1 MTDPPVGW
9 LVVVA
14 GPGRGSVATLGL
26 GRNSIGRTSENR
38 VTLGEHDKK
47 ISGVNHCEIIYDAHN
62 RQVLHSGQGQQEPD
76 VRGRPGSAGPG
87 CPRSARA
94 HKGGRYHS
102 AVCAFVRRALR
113 LGARVLNSTQT
124 TGPRGFEDLVGAG
137 RIPGSRR
144 YQEDYF
150 LIKLPGGGTTID
162 LLMILADGMGG
173 HLGGAEASKLA
184 VQTFAEAFERA
195 SGSISAR
202 LRASLDAANAAVKQY
217 AAENIGCRGM
227 GCTLVACAVSK
238 DEVAHW
244 ISVGDSPLWLV
255 PAGGASAIE
264 RLNEDHSMKPLL
276 EEWARLGQISEAEVA
291 NGPVHQLRSAVT
303 GDELTLVDQDRMVE
317 LANGDWIVMASD
329 GLETLSE
336 AGIQRT
342 CGRGQ
347 TPEAVAA
354 DLLSSVEAAGR
365 QAQDNASVVIYQ
377 HTMGGA
383 MSNRQSRL
391 TAQTISIRLKKTL
404 DTETS
409 ANGNK
414 THQG

>member
-1 MTDPPVGW
+1 M
-9 LVVVA
+9 
-14 GPGRGSVATLGL
+14 
-26 GRNSIGRTSENR
+26 
-38 VTLGEHDKK
+38 
-47 ISGVNHCEIIYDAHN
+47 
-62 RQVLHSGQGQQEPD
+62 
-76 VRGRPGSAGPG
+76 
-87 CPRSARA
+87 
-94 HKGGRYHS
+94 
-102 AVCAFVRRALR
+102 
-113 LGARVLNSTQT
+113 NSTQT

-276 EEWARLGQISEAEVA
+276 EEWARLGQISEAEAA

-336 AGIQRT
+336 ARIQRT

-414 THQG
+414 THRDSRRLPPLSRYAGREVREEEGGVKRGRKE